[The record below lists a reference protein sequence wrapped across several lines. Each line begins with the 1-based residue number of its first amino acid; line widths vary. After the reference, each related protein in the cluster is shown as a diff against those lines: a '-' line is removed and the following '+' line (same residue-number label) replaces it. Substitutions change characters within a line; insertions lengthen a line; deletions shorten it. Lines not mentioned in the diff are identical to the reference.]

1 MLFVKFSTLINFL
14 RNFIRCSTHL
24 SLVNDY
30 ILVRDTVFFVVDFF
44 TRNRSSDLGRLL
56 GYQVFISLDNRKGFL
71 LLLTL
76 T

>member
-44 TRNRSSDLGRLL
+44 TRNRSSDLSRLL
-56 GYQVFISLDNRKGFL
+56 GYQVFISLKNRKGFL